1 MGLQNARPVVA
12 LLFYGP
18 YYSKGIRWPY
28 YSNGQLDQEAN
39 DARPVQRWPY
49 YSMAGS
55 GPYP

>member
-55 GPYP
+55 GP